1 MCLQLSSAAIALP
14 LLPHTLGR
22 AAEPCLVACLAAG
35 LLCRSISVAQFR
47 QGMAMLGDDLDGAT
61 VRQAPAGSICPAGP
75 AWQPGSHITTPSCR
89 SAQTALLPTSPRL
102 CPPAHLPALPL
113 LPAWP
118 VLALQVALALD
129 AMDVH
134 GFLEEHQFR
143 DIVEAEQLN
152 SKSQVATLWRHHLH
166 NQRGGQRA

>member
-1 MCLQLSSAAIALP
+1 MLRHLLTRRLDRLGVGPLGFVVTDYSFAIWAIKPMDGLDWDALFQP
-14 LLPHTLGR
+14 D
-22 AAEPCLVACLAAG
+22 
-35 LLCRSISVAQFR
+35 
-47 QGMAMLGDDLDGAT
+47 MLGDDLDGAT